1 MKDRIRQIMDS
12 QHMNQQTFAQFIGM
26 SSASLSSIFNG
37 RTNPTL
43 NTVEAI
49 RSKFPNINIEWLMF
63 GTGSMYIDNDSA
75 TDKNV
80 NPINSGGTESMLD
93 FDTPTPP
100 KENISSN
107 NQKELNRNSN
117 CMDIPIVKYVDK
129 PNRQIV
135 EIRVFYD
142 DQTWESFVIKK

>member
-1 MKDRIRQIMDS
+1 
-12 QHMNQQTFAQFIGM
+12 
-26 SSASLSSIFNG
+26 
-37 RTNPTL
+37 
-43 NTVEAI
+43 
-49 RSKFPNINIEWLMF
+49 MF